1 MTTSGVSTFNL
12 DNGSIL
18 VEAFDRCEIRPVEIT
33 REYLASGIRSLN
45 LELQSWNNMP
55 VNLFKIELITFPLVQ
70 GTATYTFDP
79 SVQLVTDAYVTQI
92 QGGNQ
97 PIDRI
102 LVSISR
108 DAYSEYPNKTQQGA
122 QSVYWFSR
130 LETPTIT
137 LYPVPDGV
145 SENYLNCYVMKRIQD
160 ANLANGQ
167 TADIPI
173 RFLDA
178 LCAKVAARLAM
189 KYKAAKYPLLKQ
201 EANEAYMTAFIE
213 DQERV
218 MLSISPDFSI
228 YDPH

>member
-45 LELQSWNNMP
+45 LELSAWNNMP
-55 VNLFKIELITFPLVQ
+55 VNLFKVELVTFTLIK

-79 SVQLVTDAYVTQI
+79 SVQLVLDGYVTLI
-92 QGGNQ
+92 QGSN
-97 PIDRI
+97 PPVDRI

-108 DAYSEYPNKTQQGA
+108 DEYASYPNKILQAPQTVFWFNRTSTP
-122 QSVYWFSR
+122 SV
-130 LETPTIT
+130 T
-137 LYPVPDGV
+137 LWPVPDGQSETTV
-145 SENYLNCYVMKRIQD
+145 SFFVMKRPQD
-160 ANLANGQ
+160 SNLANGQ

-173 RFLDA
+173 RYLDA
-178 LCAKVAARLAM
+178 LCGKVAARLAM
-189 KYKAAKYPLLKQ
+189 KYNAKKYPLLKQ
-201 EANEAYMTAFIE
+201 EAAESYQAAMVE

-218 MLSISPDFSI
+218 QLRVTPDFGI
-228 YDPH
+228 YQV